1 MATMHDVARLA
12 QVSVSTVSYVLT
24 GARPISQAT
33 RAKVLA
39 AMAQLDYQPNAMARG
54 LASRRSRILGLLL
67 PMDERGLGATEAA
80 FVTGAAAAASAVGY
94 HLVLSPVGGG
104 GDLDELRR
112 LASQRMFDG
121 VVLMEVQLTD
131 ERVDA
136 LQQAGVPLVLI
147 GRTGDTDGLSYVDID
162 FEQTVREAVAHLVGL
177 GHRQIVYV
185 NHSAETLA
193 SGYGPALRTRDAF
206 VTAMTGHGL
215 EPVMIPAQDSAAGG
229 RAALAAAVA
238 RAPGLTAVLAMN
250 ETAIF
255 GILGELT
262 ARGLTVPDDVSV
274 VSMVTSP
281 QVAELATPAL
291 TAMTSPGSAMGRIA
305 VEALVRHLDGAG
317 DERHQQLLPCALEI
331 RGSTAAPRSRR
342 PDGGADQ
349 VKRPVAARQRDD
361 GPSEVPGSILNEE
374 DSNAAIPPDRRRDRP
389 GGHRDDHRGRLRRR
403 RQR

>member
-1 MATMHDVARLA
+1 MQDVARLA

-24 GARPISQAT
+24 GARPISPAT

-39 AMAQLDYQPNAMARG
+39 AMAELDYQPHAMARG

-67 PMDERGLGATEAA
+67 PMDERGLGATETA

-104 GDLDELRR
+104 GDLDGLRR

-131 ERVDA
+131 ERVTA

-162 FEQTVREAVAHLVGL
+162 FAQTVREAVAHLVGL

-215 EPVMIPAQDSAAGG
+215 EPVMIPAEDSAAGG
-229 RAALAAAVA
+229 RAALAAAFA

-250 ETAIF
+250 EAAIF

-262 ARGLTVPDDVSV
+262 ARGLAVPDDVSV

-305 VEALVRHLDGAG
+305 IEALVRHLDGAG

-331 RGSTAAPRSRR
+331 RGSTAAPRSR
-342 PDGGADQ
+342 PPIGADQ
-349 VKRPVAARQRDD
+349 
-361 GPSEVPGSILNEE
+361 
-374 DSNAAIPPDRRRDRP
+374 
-389 GGHRDDHRGRLRRR
+389 
-403 RQR
+403 

>member
-33 RAKVLA
+33 RAKVLT
-39 AMAQLDYQPNAMARG
+39 AMAELDYQPNAMARG

-67 PMDERGLGATEAA
+67 PMDERGLGATETA

-104 GDLDELRR
+104 GDLDGLRR

-121 VVLMEVQLTD
+121 VVLMEVQLAD
-131 ERVDA
+131 ERVTA

-162 FEQTVREAVAHLVGL
+162 FAQTVREAVAHLVGL

-229 RAALAAAVA
+229 RAALAAAFA
-238 RAPGLTAVLAMN
+238 RTPDLTAVLAMN
-250 ETAIF
+250 ETAVF

-262 ARGLTVPDDVSV
+262 ARGLAVPDDVSV

-291 TAMTSPGSAMGRIA
+291 TTMTSPGSAMGRIA
-305 VEALVRHLDGAG
+305 IEALVRHLDGAG

-331 RGSTAAPRSRR
+331 RGSTAAPRSRHT
-342 PDGGADQ
+342 DGG
-349 VKRPVAARQRDD
+349 
-361 GPSEVPGSILNEE
+361 
-374 DSNAAIPPDRRRDRP
+374 
-389 GGHRDDHRGRLRRR
+389 
-403 RQR
+403 